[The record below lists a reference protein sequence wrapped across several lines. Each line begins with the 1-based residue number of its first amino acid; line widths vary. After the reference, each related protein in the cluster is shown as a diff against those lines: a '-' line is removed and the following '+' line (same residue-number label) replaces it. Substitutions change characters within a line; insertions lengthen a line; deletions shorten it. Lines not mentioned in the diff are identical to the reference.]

1 MAMDQQSWRPEREVE
16 LLAGTPAGG
25 GQDRPARALLGILGE
40 QGLVTVPMKLTNI
53 PGRGGGN
60 AWDELARHPGDAHR
74 LAINSPTILSNLAL
88 GVSQLAYASL
98 TPLCNLYTEY
108 LAFVVRPD
116 SPIRNADDLLK
127 RLGSDVAG
135 LPIALATAIGNANH
149 IALAHIT
156 RQAGGDVGALDI
168 AVFDSARHAIA
179 YVLEGKAELG
189 VITAASPVPEL
200 TAGTA
205 RCLVVSAPDRMTGVY
220 AGVPTWR
227 EHGVDCVA
235 GPWRGVIGPA
245 GMTQAQIDFWQGA
258 LEATTRSTAWR
269 DELARRYWADTY
281 LSGEPLR
288 DFLRHEDATMVAAL
302 RELGLLK
309 ASPPA

>member
-1 MAMDQQSWRPEREVE
+1 MDQDHWHPNREVA

-40 QGLVTVPMKLTNI
+40 QGLVPVPMALTNI

-60 AWDELARHPGDAHR
+60 AWDDLARHPGDAHR

-88 GVSQLAYASL
+88 GVSTLAWDSL

-116 SPIRNADDLLK
+116 SPIRDAGALLL
-127 RLGSDVAG
+127 RLGNDTAA

-149 IALAHIT
+149 IALAGIT
-156 RQAGGDVGALDI
+156 RHAGGTVGALNI
-168 AVFDSARHAIA
+168 AVFDSARDAIA
-179 YVLEGKAELG
+179 HVLAGRAELG

-200 TAGTA
+200 TAGTI
-205 RCLVVSAPDRMTGVY
+205 RCVAVSAPERLGGIY
-220 AGVPTWR
+220 AGAPTWR

-245 GMTQAQIDFWQGA
+245 GLTRAQIGFWEDA
-258 LEATTRSTAWR
+258 LRAATRTPAWR
-269 DELARRYWADTY
+269 DELARQYWSDTY
-281 LSGEPLR
+281 LAGDALRAFLR
-288 DFLRHEDATMVAAL
+288 DEDATMVAAL
-302 RELGLLK
+302 RDLDLLRE
-309 ASPPA
+309 ASSG